1 MTETTGIQR
10 IVIIDCQTAGVAG
23 DMLLGALLDLGADR
37 RRVSAALKTAGENLA
52 GCSGLR
58 LEADSVSRHG
68 IRAIKAEI
76 LYEET
81 VTERP
86 ADELRQAIIGTAR
99 RLELPDRAQRFV
111 SDTVTTLLDAEQKI
125 HGESGGEL
133 HLHEL
138 GSADTVADIIGTA
151 VALEDLGFFR
161 NTLICATPVTVGSGR
176 ITFSHG
182 TVSVPGPAVLEILR
196 SRNFPFSGGTAG
208 GELATPTGVSL
219 LVNLADRTD
228 ESYPAVRPAAVGY
241 GAGTRELDGLP
252 NVLRITAGEPTDE
265 HLRRENICVLE
276 TNVDDV
282 PGEVVGYTLERLFR
296 AGARDCF
303 VIPVQA
309 KKNRPGQLIRVVA
322 DEAGAEQLARI
333 LMEETGT
340 LGVRL
345 FPGRRYTLDRETR
358 PVAVEIDG
366 DTHRVN
372 VKIARDGT
380 GRIINIKPEYE
391 DIRALAYPVLR
402 HRILINYRAEA
413 EGITVEKLVDRLLE
427 SVKETV

>member
-1 MTETTGIQR
+1 MTEIAGSQR
-10 IVIIDCQTAGVAG
+10 IVVIDCQTAGVAG

-37 RRVSAALKTAGENLA
+37 RRVNAALKTAGENLA
-52 GCSGLR
+52 GCSNLR
-58 LEADSVSRHG
+58 LEAGSVNRHG
-68 IRAIKAEI
+68 IRATKAEI

-81 VTERP
+81 VTERS
-86 ADELRQAIIGTAR
+86 AAELRQAIIETAR
-99 RLELPDRAQRFV
+99 RLELTERAQRFV
-111 SDTVTTLLDAEQKI
+111 SDTINTLLDAEQKV

-161 NTLICATPVTVGSGR
+161 NTLIYATPVTVGSGR
-176 ITFSHG
+176 LTFSHG

-196 SRNFPFSGGTAG
+196 SHNFPFSGGTAG

-219 LVNLADRTD
+219 LVNLADRTG
-228 ESYPAVRPAAVGY
+228 ESYPAIRPSAVGY

-252 NVLRITAGEPTDE
+252 NVLRVTAGEPADE
-265 HLRRENICVLE
+265 HFLKESICVLE

-282 PGEVVGYTLERLFR
+282 PGEVIGYTLDRLFR

-309 KKNRPGQLIRVVA
+309 KKNRPGQLIRVVTGET
-322 DEAGAEQLARI
+322 EAEPLARI
-333 LMEETGT
+333 LTEETGT
-340 LGVRL
+340 LGVRI

-358 PVAVEIDG
+358 PVPVEIDG
-366 DTHRVN
+366 NSHMVK
-372 VKIARDGT
+372 VKIARNGT

-391 DIRALAYPVLR
+391 DIRALAETTQMPLRELTRLALEAARHVLGG
-402 HRILINYRAEA
+402 E
-413 EGITVEKLVDRLLE
+413 D
-427 SVKETV
+427 